1 MNPLS
6 PFTLITPL
14 LAAAPAPA
22 GGDDAPAHVFEPSS
36 VEPLLF
42 WAVQLGIVV
51 IILGVILCLYR
62 LLRGPHLADRVLAA
76 DALALHVV
84 GLVIL
89 LSILLRTTVFF
100 DAVLVIAILGFVST
114 VGFSQYICGLCER
127 RDAGD
132 PDVPRDE
139 LPAPDS
145 TAAPA
150 SSPREP
156 AP

>member
-1 MNPLS
+1 M
-6 PFTLITPL
+6 TLCTALASVVYPL
-14 LAAAPAPA
+14 LAAAPSPTPA
-22 GGDDAPAHVFEPSS
+22 GGGDVPAHVFEPSS
-36 VEPLLF
+36 VEPVLF
-42 WAVQLGIVV
+42 WAVQAGIVV
-51 IILGVILCLYR
+51 IIVGVILCLYR

-127 RDAGD
+127 RDAGE
-132 PDVPRDE
+132 PGLPHDE
-139 LPAPDS
+139 LATPKSDDA
-145 TAAPA
+145 T
-150 SSPREP
+150 REGTP
-156 AP
+156 S